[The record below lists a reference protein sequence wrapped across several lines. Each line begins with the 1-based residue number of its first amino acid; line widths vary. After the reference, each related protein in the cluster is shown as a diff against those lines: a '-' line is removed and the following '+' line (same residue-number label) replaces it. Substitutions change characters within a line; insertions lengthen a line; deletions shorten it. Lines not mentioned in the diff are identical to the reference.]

1 MPSNRAIL
9 ADIEERSLPTS
20 VPVTA
25 VGKDGRLLQL
35 KKAGDV
41 LEAPIV
47 PVSEPEFTVDT
58 TVVTEVVTEVQTL
71 ETAPGTSDF
80 SEEVDTSVEVPQTH
94 DKPRRGRRPTTLP
107 VVE

>member
-9 ADIEERSLPTS
+9 ADIEERDLPTN

-25 VGKDGRLLQL
+25 VGKDGRLVQL

-41 LEAPIV
+41 LEAPIA
-47 PVSEPEFTVDT
+47 PVSEPAPSVDT
-58 TVVTEVVTEVQTL
+58 TVVPEPVTEVQTL
-71 ETAPGTSDF
+71 ETAPETSDF
-80 SEEVDTSVEVPQTH
+80 PEEVDTSVEVPQTH